1 MARNPE
7 RNLLVGTWRP
17 ELIPVALALA
27 AGLAAGTAAAED
39 VREKALLA
47 ILDADWTR
55 AAGLWAQV
63 DGQRAR
69 DYLQQARAEL
79 QFQQTQP
86 LLNEAFAAQQRE
98 DWAAADTA
106 YLKALAVSPYL
117 KAAHQGRKQ
126 VELYIEA
133 HRRLDALKLPDGL
146 YDKVIR
152 ARAKEWLAY
161 VREKKLNDRKIA
173 KARTDLAA
181 ALKLA
186 QVPVSLVLTSDN
198 QSDIEIFGVGKLGR
212 LERQTMQLV
221 PGDYIVVASRP
232 GYRDARATLKV
243 RPGKPVALDIR
254 CTESIQ

>member
-1 MARNPE
+1 M
-7 RNLLVGTWRP
+7 
-17 ELIPVALALA
+17 
-27 AGLAAGTAAAED
+27 
-39 VREKALLA
+39 
-47 ILDADWTR
+47 LDADWAR
-55 AAGLWAQV
+55 AAKLWAQV

-79 QFQQTQP
+79 QFQQTRP

-98 DWAAADTA
+98 DWAAADVA
-106 YLKALAVSPYL
+106 YLKALAISPHL
-117 KAAHQGRKQ
+117 KAAHQGREQ
-126 VELYIEA
+126 IALYVEA
-133 HRRLDALKLPDGL
+133 HRQLDSLQLPDGL

-152 ARAKEWLAY
+152 ARAKEWLAH
-161 VREKKLNDRKIA
+161 VQEKKLNDRKIA

-186 QVPVSLVLTSDN
+186 QTPVSLVLTSDN
-198 QSDIEIFGVGKLGR
+198 QSEIEIYGVGKLGR

-221 PGDYIVVASRP
+221 PGDYIVVANRP

-243 RPGKPVALDIR
+243 RPGKAITLDIR